1 MANNNVEFLKAI
13 EEIETV
19 KGISKDVVIATL
31 KEALARGFR
40 KQLGGDD
47 ALVKVDIDPDT
58 GRIAM
63 YQIKNVV
70 EEVEDDFLEIS
81 VEDANKDG
89 HHYVAGDEYLIPASI
104 EDLRKA
110 TALSVKSILRQKF
123 AEAERGALYEA
134 FKDKIGTMIT
144 GKVEKVDERGC
155 SVNIG
160 KTSVYLNRK
169 EMIGDERFA
178 VGDNI
183 KLYVSDVASGAHGA
197 HIVVSRANEGFLSC
211 LFNEEIHEI
220 YDGTIV
226 IKAVARQAGE
236 RSKISVYSNDP
247 NVDPAGACIGPN
259 GSRIQKIVSQLGNGS
274 NKEKIDVITYS
285 SNLGLYLMEALKP
298 AKVLGII
305 LPENPLLDKEATLIV
320 SDDSLSTAIGRKG
333 VNVRL
338 ASRLTNYKLNI
349 KIESEAVEEGLTYT
363 SFEELQ
369 AAEVEARIQ
378 KADLELQRKEENESS
393 SEDVLPGLPE
403 GYVAPQARVYEDES
417 NDFDETLSEAVEEEE
432 NEAPVVDKP
441 VEAEEEKPVSTPK
454 KKEEEV
460 ETVEVNI
467 NTDTSIE
474 DLERSLEEES
484 ARNKNNTKKKP
495 RKNKKKEE
503 DEEEEDDST
512 SSVHSEPANY
522 MPIYTQEELDELDED
537 DDSDYDDDEDV
548 DYDQYDEYYDDD
560 K

>member
-13 EEIETV
+13 EEIETI

-47 ALVKVDIDPDT
+47 ALVRVDIDPDT
-58 GRIAM
+58 GKIEM

-89 HHYVAGDEYLIPASI
+89 GHYVAGDEYLIPASI

-144 GKVEKVDERGC
+144 GKVEKVDDRGC

-183 KLYVSDVASGAHGA
+183 KLYVSDVASGSHGA

-220 YDGTIV
+220 YDGTII
-226 IKAVARQAGE
+226 IKAIARQAGE
-236 RSKISVYSNDP
+236 RSKVSVYSNDP

-285 SNLGLYLMEALKP
+285 SNLGLYLMEAVKP

-305 LPENPLLDKEATLIV
+305 LSDNPEVDKEATLIV

-349 KIESEAVEEGLTYT
+349 IVESEAIEEGLTYT

-369 AAEVEARIQ
+369 AKDVEERIQ
-378 KADLELQRKEENESS
+378 KADLELQRKEAEETSTD
-393 SEDVLPGLPE
+393 DVLPGLPE

-417 NDFDETLSEAVEEEE
+417 NDFDEALSEAVEEEDE
-432 NEAPVVDKP
+432 TPVVETP
-441 VEAEEEKPVSTPK
+441 VEEEKPAPAP

-460 ETVEVNI
+460 ETVQVNI

-474 DLERSLEEES
+474 DLERSLEEEN
-484 ARNKNNTKKKP
+484 ARNKNNNNKKT
-495 RKNKKKEE
+495 RKNKKKVE
-503 DEEEEDDST
+503 DEEEED
-512 SSVHSEPANY
+512 SSSSSIHSEPANY
-522 MPIYTQEELDELDED
+522 MPIYTEEELEELDEDE
-537 DDSDYDDDEDV
+537 DSDYDDDEDV

>member
-13 EEIETV
+13 EEIETI

-47 ALVKVDIDPDT
+47 ALVRVDIDPDT
-58 GRIAM
+58 GKIEM

-89 HHYVAGDEYLIPASI
+89 GHYVAGDEYLIPASI

-144 GKVEKVDERGC
+144 GKVEKVDDRGC

-183 KLYVSDVASGAHGA
+183 KLYVSDVASGSHGA

-220 YDGTIV
+220 YDGTII
-226 IKAVARQAGE
+226 IKAIARQAGE
-236 RSKISVYSNDP
+236 RSKVSVYSNDP

-285 SNLGLYLMEALKP
+285 SNLGLYLMEAVKP

-305 LPENPLLDKEATLIV
+305 LSDNPEVDKEATLIV

-349 KIESEAVEEGLTYT
+349 IVESEAIEEGLTYT

-369 AAEVEARIQ
+369 AKDVEERIQ
-378 KADLELQRKEENESS
+378 KADLELQRKEAEETSAD
-393 SEDVLPGLPE
+393 DVLPGLPE

-417 NDFDETLSEAVEEEE
+417 NDFDEALSEAVEEEDE
-432 NEAPVVDKP
+432 TPVVETP
-441 VEAEEEKPVSTPK
+441 VEEEKPAPAP
-454 KKEEEV
+454 KKEEEM
-460 ETVEVNI
+460 ETVQVNI

-474 DLERSLEEES
+474 DLERSLEEEN
-484 ARNKNNTKKKP
+484 ARNKNNNNKKT
-495 RKNKKKEE
+495 RKNKKKVE
-503 DEEEEDDST
+503 DEEEED
-512 SSVHSEPANY
+512 SSSSSIHSEPANY
-522 MPIYTQEELDELDED
+522 MPIYTEEELEELDEDE
-537 DDSDYDDDEDV
+537 DSDYDDDEDV

>member
-13 EEIETV
+13 EEIETI

-47 ALVKVDIDPDT
+47 ALVRVDIDPDT
-58 GRIAM
+58 GKIEM

-89 HHYVAGDEYLIPASI
+89 THYVAGDEYLIPASI

-144 GKVEKVDERGC
+144 GKVEKVDDRGC

-183 KLYVSDVASGAHGA
+183 KLYVSDVASGSHGA

-220 YDGTIV
+220 YDGTII
-226 IKAVARQAGE
+226 IKAIARQAGE
-236 RSKISVYSNDP
+236 RSKVSVYSNDP

-285 SNLGLYLMEALKP
+285 SNLGLYLMEAVKP

-305 LPENPLLDKEATLIV
+305 LSDNPEVDKEATLIV

-338 ASRLTNYKLNI
+338 ASRLTHYKLDI
-349 KIESEAVEEGLTYT
+349 IVESEAIEEGLTYT

-369 AAEVEARIQ
+369 AKDVEERIQ
-378 KADLELQRKEENESS
+378 KADLELQRKEAEETSAD
-393 SEDVLPGLPE
+393 DVLPGLPE

-417 NDFDETLSEAVEEEE
+417 NDFDEALSEAIEEEDEAPVVETPAVEEEKP
-432 NEAPVVDKP
+432 APAP
-441 VEAEEEKPVSTPK
+441 

-460 ETVEVNI
+460 ETVQVNI

-474 DLERSLEEES
+474 DLERSLEEEN
-484 ARNKNNTKKKP
+484 ARNKNNNNKKTC
-495 RKNKKKEE
+495 KNKKKVE
-503 DEEEEDDST
+503 DEEEED
-512 SSVHSEPANY
+512 SSSSSIHSEPANY
-522 MPIYTQEELDELDED
+522 MPIYTQEELEELDED
-537 DDSDYDDDEDV
+537 EDSDYDDDEDV

>member
-1 MANNNVEFLKAI
+1 MANNNLDFLKAI

-31 KEALARGFR
+31 KDALARGFR

-47 ALVKVDIDPDT
+47 ALVRVDIDPDT
-58 GRIAM
+58 GHIEM

-70 EEVEDDFLEIS
+70 DEVEDDFLEIS
-81 VEDANKDG
+81 CEDANKDG
-89 HHYVAGDEYLIPASI
+89 GHYKAGDEYLIPASI

-110 TALSVKSILRQKF
+110 TALSVKSMLRQKF

-144 GKVEKVDERGC
+144 GKVEKVDDRGC

-183 KLYVSDVASGAHGA
+183 KLYVSDVASGTHGA

-220 YDGTIV
+220 YDGTII
-226 IKAVARQAGE
+226 IKAIARQAGE
-236 RSKISVYSNDP
+236 RSKVSVYSNDP

-305 LPENPLLDKEATLIV
+305 LPDNPEVDKEATLIV

-338 ASRLTNYKLNI
+338 AAHLTNYKLDI
-349 KIESEAVEEGLTYT
+349 KIESEASEEGLTYT

-369 AAEVEARIQ
+369 AEEVEERIQ
-378 KADLELQRKEENESS
+378 KADLELQRKEADESS
-393 SEDVLPGLPE
+393 SDDVLPGLPE
-403 GYVAPQARVYEDES
+403 GYVAPQARVYEEES
-417 NDFDETLSEAVEEEE
+417 NDFDEALSEAVEEEE
-432 NEAPVVDKP
+432 SNAPTTKEEP
-441 VEAEEEKPVSTPK
+441 VEEEKPVVTPK

-484 ARNKNNTKKKP
+484 ARNKNNSNKKP
-495 RKNKKKEE
+495 RKNKKKV
-503 DEEEEDDST
+503 EEEEEEESSSSST
-512 SSVHSEPANY
+512 HTEPTNY

-537 DDSDYDDDEDV
+537 EDSDYDEDDDV

>member
-13 EEIETV
+13 EEIETI

-47 ALVKVDIDPDT
+47 ALVRVDIDPDT
-58 GRIAM
+58 GKIEM

-89 HHYVAGDEYLIPASI
+89 THYVAGDEYLIPASI

-144 GKVEKVDERGC
+144 GKVEKVDDRGC

-183 KLYVSDVASGAHGA
+183 KLYVSDVASGSHGA

-220 YDGTIV
+220 YDGTII
-226 IKAVARQAGE
+226 IKAIARQAGE
-236 RSKISVYSNDP
+236 RSKVSVYSNDP

-285 SNLGLYLMEALKP
+285 SNLGLYLMEAVKP

-305 LPENPLLDKEATLIV
+305 LSDNPEVDKEATLIV

-338 ASRLTNYKLNI
+338 ASRLTHYKLDI
-349 KIESEAVEEGLTYT
+349 IVESEAIEEGLTYT

-369 AAEVEARIQ
+369 AKDVEERIQ
-378 KADLELQRKEENESS
+378 KADLELQRKEAEETSAD
-393 SEDVLPGLPE
+393 DVLPGLPE

-417 NDFDETLSEAVEEEE
+417 NDFDEALSEAVEEED
-432 NEAPVVDKP
+432 EAPVVETP
-441 VEAEEEKPVSTPK
+441 AVEEKPAPAP

-460 ETVEVNI
+460 ETVQVNI

-474 DLERSLEEES
+474 DLERSLEEEN
-484 ARNKNNTKKKP
+484 ARNKNNNNKKT
-495 RKNKKKEE
+495 RKNKKKVE
-503 DEEEEDDST
+503 DEEEED
-512 SSVHSEPANY
+512 SSSSSIHSEPANY
-522 MPIYTQEELDELDED
+522 MPIYTQEELEELDED
-537 DDSDYDDDEDV
+537 EDSDYDDDEDV

>member
-13 EEIETV
+13 EEIETI

-47 ALVKVDIDPDT
+47 ALVRVDIDPDT
-58 GRIAM
+58 GKIEM

-89 HHYVAGDEYLIPASI
+89 THYVAGDEYLIPASI

-144 GKVEKVDERGC
+144 GKVEKVDDRGC

-183 KLYVSDVASGAHGA
+183 KLYVSDVASGSHGA

-220 YDGTIV
+220 YDGTII
-226 IKAVARQAGE
+226 IKAIARQAGE
-236 RSKISVYSNDP
+236 RSKVSVYSNDP

-285 SNLGLYLMEALKP
+285 SNLGLYLMEAVKP

-305 LPENPLLDKEATLIV
+305 LSDNPEVDKEATLIV

-338 ASRLTNYKLNI
+338 ASRLTHYKLDI
-349 KIESEAVEEGLTYT
+349 IVESEAIEEGLTYT

-369 AAEVEARIQ
+369 AKDVEERIQ
-378 KADLELQRKEENESS
+378 KADLELQRKEAEETSTD
-393 SEDVLPGLPE
+393 DVLPGLPE

-417 NDFDETLSEAVEEEE
+417 NDFDEALSEAVEEEDE
-432 NEAPVVDKP
+432 TPVVETP
-441 VEAEEEKPVSTPK
+441 AVEEEKPAPAP

-460 ETVEVNI
+460 ETVQVNI

-474 DLERSLEEES
+474 DLERSLEEEN
-484 ARNKNNTKKKP
+484 ARNKNNNNKKT
-495 RKNKKKEE
+495 RKNKKKVE
-503 DEEEEDDST
+503 DEEEED
-512 SSVHSEPANY
+512 SSSSSIHSEPANY
-522 MPIYTQEELDELDED
+522 MPIYTQEELEELDED
-537 DDSDYDDDEDV
+537 EDSDYDDDEDV